1 MCSKVL
7 FIYIFSVIILLI
19 MAGEVL
25 PIRSSVVLEPHP
37 ITGLVTPEPYATTP
51 RLLEIQNFRLSAA
64 TELQSLVRFQ
74 RPSRLPWRWQPAG
87 KVHDSA
93 IARYRAEEQEAN
105 RMMLAWVRRRVGEK
119 AVALYTQ
126 EEEKVGDETTLI
138 GKPMLRA
145 ITTRGGDISYGRMM
159 VEDSVVPVPPSYY
172 EGIWTEDQQLEA
184 ITRVR
189 NTVLLVMDAPEA
201 PAG

>member
-1 MCSKVL
+1 
-7 FIYIFSVIILLI
+7 
-19 MAGEVL
+19 
-25 PIRSSVVLEPHP
+25 
-37 ITGLVTPEPYATTP
+37 
-51 RLLEIQNFRLSAA
+51 
-64 TELQSLVRFQ
+64 
-74 RPSRLPWRWQPAG
+74 
-87 KVHDSA
+87 
-93 IARYRAEEQEAN
+93 
-105 RMMLAWVRRRVGEK
+105 MMLAWVRRRVGEK